1 MNSKKQTPQKKT
13 IESINTKSIEKKQT
27 KENTLTISKGA
38 KELINTTDK
47 ATPGT
52 TEQPQTTI
60 KTITTINHK
69 SKEAEEVR
77 QTKCKAIIKLIETKA
92 ESLNKAAKQIG
103 IDTRT
108 FHDMIQKDSSLLH
121 HYTRAMEARADLIAE
136 RMVRN
141 SHNRSNDFYTDADGN
156 LKPNPV
162 SVQRD
167 RLILDTDKWLLSKL
181 MPKKYGDRLTLD
193 GEVKTGAPLTI
204 ENINVILNEL
214 KE

>member
-1 MNSKKQTPQKKT
+1 MT
-13 IESINTKSIEKKQT
+13 
-27 KENTLTISKGA
+27 
-38 KELINTTDK
+38 
-47 ATPGT
+47 T
-52 TEQPQTTI
+52 TELQPI
-60 KTITTINHK
+60 AKSITTINHK
-69 SKEAEEVR
+69 SKEAQEIREK
-77 QTKCKAIIKLIETKA
+77 KCKDIITLIETKA

-121 HYTRAMEARADLIAE
+121 QYTHAMEARADLIAE

-141 SHNRSNDFYTDADGN
+141 SHNRSNDFYTDENGN

-181 MPKKYGDRLTLD
+181 MPKKYGDKLTLD

-204 ENINVILNEL
+204 ENINMILNEI

>member
-13 IESINTKSIEKKQT
+13 IESINTKPTVKKQPN
-27 KENTLTISKGA
+27 KNTLTISKGA

-47 ATPGT
+47 TPPGT

-60 KTITTINHK
+60 KSITTINHK
-69 SKEAEEVR
+69 SKEAQEER
-77 QTKCKAIIKLIETKA
+77 ERKFKLIITDIQSKGQG
-92 ESLNKAAKQIG
+92 LNKAAKKHG
-103 IDTRT
+103 LNPNT
-108 FHDMIQKDSSLLH
+108 FFNMVEKDASLLKQ
-121 HYTRAMEARADLIAE
+121 YTRALELKADVIAE
-136 RMVRN
+136 RITRN
-141 SHNRSNDFYTDADGN
+141 SHNRANDFYTDSEGN

-162 SVQRD
+162 AVQRD
-167 RLILDTDKWLLSKL
+167 RLMLDADKWLLSKIA
-181 MPKKYGDRLTLD
+181 PKKYGDKLTLD

>member
-1 MNSKKQTPQKKT
+1 MNKKQPKTETTKKLT
-13 IESINTKSIEKKQT
+13 TGTKD
-27 KENTLTISKGA
+27 
-38 KELINTTDK
+38 LINTTTETIQ
-47 ATPGT
+47 AQPT
-52 TEQPQTTI
+52 T
-60 KTITTINHK
+60 KSITTINHK
-69 SKEAEEVR
+69 SKEAEAIR
-77 QTKCKAIIKLIETKA
+77 QNKCKEIIQLIETKA

-108 FHDMIQKDSSLLH
+108 FHDMIQKDASLLH
-121 HYTRAMEARADLIAE
+121 QYTRAMELRADLIAE

-141 SHNRSNDFYTDADGN
+141 SHNRANDFYTDSEGN

-162 SVQRD
+162 AVQRD

-204 ENINVILNEL
+204 ENINMILNEI

>member
-1 MNSKKQTPQKKT
+1 MAIKKQT
-13 IESINTKSIEKKQT
+13 TKT
-27 KENTLTISKGA
+27 KESKTAPGS
-38 KELINTTDK
+38 KELINTITK
-47 ATPGT
+47 PTNEVS
-52 TEQPQTTI
+52 EQPQTVT
-60 KTITTINHK
+60 KSITTINHK

-77 QTKCKAIIKLIETKA
+77 QNKCKAIIQLIETKG

-108 FHDMIQKDSSLLH
+108 FHDMIQKDTSLLH
-121 HYTRAMEARADLIAE
+121 HYARAMELRADLIAE

-141 SHNRSNDFYTDADGN
+141 SHNRSNDFYTDSDGN

>member
-1 MNSKKQTPQKKT
+1 MAIKKQP
-13 IESINTKSIEKKQT
+13 TKT
-27 KENTLTISKGA
+27 KETKVSPGA
-38 KELINTTDK
+38 KELINTITK
-47 ATPGT
+47 PTKELS
-52 TEQPQTTI
+52 EQPQTVS
-60 KTITTINHK
+60 KSITTINHK

-77 QTKCKAIIKLIETKA
+77 QNKCKAIIQLIETKG

-108 FHDMIQKDSSLLH
+108 FHDMIQKDTSLLH
-121 HYTRAMEARADLIAE
+121 HYARAMELRADLIAE

-141 SHNRSNDFYTDADGN
+141 SHNRSNDFYTDSDGN

>member
-1 MNSKKQTPQKKT
+1 MNSKKQTTK
-13 IESINTKSIEKKQT
+13 EVINTATNVAPGT
-27 KENTLTISKGA
+27 KEGT
-38 KELINTTDK
+38 KEL
-47 ATPGT
+47 
-52 TEQPQTTI
+52 QPIT
-60 KTITTINHK
+60 KSITTINHK
-69 SKEAEEVR
+69 SKEAQEIRER
-77 QTKCKAIIKLIETKA
+77 KFKDIINEIETKGQ
-92 ESLNKAAKQIG
+92 SLTKAVKKFEMNKK
-103 IDTRT
+103 T
-108 FHDMIQKDSSLLH
+108 FDDMIQKDSLLLNQ
-121 HYTRAMEARADLIAE
+121 YVRATEARADLIAE

-141 SHNRSNDFYTDADGN
+141 SHNRTNDFYTDENGN

-204 ENINVILNEL
+204 ENINMILNEI